1 MKTFR
6 YILFA
11 WVILGCG
18 LFTSCK
24 DDEVEYAPLAITR
37 VSAVS
42 DREQAIEQVDLGQY
56 IIVQGSGLNAVSTL
70 LINDVVVDLDNAYI
84 TPKEITFSVPRTI
97 PGEVNNLI
105 TLMSDQATVT
115 TPVSVFIPDLRVDGM
130 YNEFTPAGETMKVV
144 GDFFD
149 IYGITPESGK
159 LFFGDKEMVITKAT
173 ADTIYFQLPE
183 DAVAGSKIR
192 LISPIEGEV
201 IVSGKYMEK
210 GNMLCDFDPYD
221 GWGGGA
227 NYVSS
232 GPEPQPYSGQYS
244 HFKLSKNDADDWAW
258 NDFTGIAQKNV
269 TYWQEVLE
277 NPQDYWFKFEVCTL
291 VPLTKR
297 LIRFYFEQILID
309 WAPFS
314 PSLPFK
320 TNGEWQTVTIDLA
333 DMWKGD
339 LPNTSMLQIMGN
351 GLAEDTDICFDNFR
365 IVPKD

>member
-1 MKTFR
+1 MNIFVTFKTEDTMKTFR
-6 YILFA
+6 YILLA

-56 IIVQGSGLNAVSTL
+56 IIVQGSGLNAVNSL

-159 LFFGDKEMVITKAT
+159 LFLGDKEMVITRAT

-183 DAVAGSKIR
+183 DAVPGSKIR
-192 LISPIEGEV
+192 LISPIEGEIV
-201 IVSGKYMEK
+201 VSGKYMEK

-221 GWGGGA
+221 GWGGGT
-227 NYVSS
+227 NYV
-232 GPEPQPYSGQYS
+232 
-244 HFKLSKNDADDWAW
+244 LSC
-258 NDFTGIAQKNV
+258 
-269 TYWQEVLE
+269 
-277 NPQDYWFKFEVCTL
+277 P
-291 VPLTKR
+291 
-297 LIRFYFEQILID
+297 
-309 WAPFS
+309 
-314 PSLPFK
+314 
-320 TNGEWQTVTIDLA
+320 
-333 DMWKGD
+333 
-339 LPNTSMLQIMGN
+339 
-351 GLAEDTDICFDNFR
+351 
-365 IVPKD
+365 